1 MHAIQCSASAT
12 TSRVTG
18 GGCNGDAQ
26 LRTVAW
32 RSVERLSHFMLPV
45 SHTLRGYVSF
55 AKACKRPSVRSWCST
70 TFCVKSAPRHCAREP
85 FKSIWRL
92 YRKILDQSKRVPS
105 HERTVH
111 TVLLEVDTNAY
122 SLPSILMPH
131 LLPCALPLMLA
142 KHGNFPTKMITHLAH
157 EATCTFKV
165 CFAHCLL
172 VESSL

>member
-1 MHAIQCSASAT
+1 MQRFGNNLKNHWWWLQWRCTAAYGRMAF
-12 TSRVTG
+12 R
-18 GGCNGDAQ
+18 
-26 LRTVAW
+26 RTVVAFYVT
-32 RSVERLSHFMLPV
+32 SESYTP
-45 SHTLRGYVSF
+45 VSF

-111 TVLLEVDTNAY
+111 TVLLQVDTNAY
-122 SLPSILMPH
+122 SLRSILMPH

-142 KHGNFPTKMITHLAH
+142 KHGNVPTKMITHLAH